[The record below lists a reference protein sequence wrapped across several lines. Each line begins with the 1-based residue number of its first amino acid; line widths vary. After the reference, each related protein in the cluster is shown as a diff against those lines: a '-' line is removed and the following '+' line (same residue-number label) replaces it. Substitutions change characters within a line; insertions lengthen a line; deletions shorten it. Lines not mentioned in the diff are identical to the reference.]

1 MKLSIH
7 SKLGRAVVVGA
18 AAAGLVVPAAQA
30 AEPDAVDRAL
40 LNVRSGVV
48 VVDDP
53 ADRAL
58 FSASGIRTTHR
69 VAPVAA
75 DPADRAMFTSGHSRM
90 ALRRVPTPDDPA
102 DRALFNRLGLPTAP
116 ATLPA
121 TMATPDALDRALIS
135 RPEQRP
141 GAGGLAAPSVG
152 DTRGF
157 AVAWSSVGLGAAMG
171 VALALL
177 AGAALLVLGRAR
189 LAGGHSR

>member
-1 MKLSIH
+1 MKHSIR
-7 SKLGRAVVVGA
+7 SKLGSAVVFVAVA
-18 AAAGLVVPAAQA
+18 AALVVPAAQA
-30 AEPDAVDRAL
+30 AEPDAIDRAL
-40 LNVRSGVV
+40 LNAWSGSV

-58 FSASGIRTTHR
+58 FNTSGIRTTQR

-75 DPADRAMFTSGHSRM
+75 DPADRAMLTSGRSRT
-90 ALRRVPTPDDPA
+90 ALRPAPTPDDPA

-121 TMATPDALDRALIS
+121 TVATPDALDRALIS
-135 RPEQRP
+135 RPQQRP
-141 GAGGLAAPSVG
+141 GGGGLAASNVG

-157 AVAWSSVGLGAAMG
+157 AIAWSSVGLGAAMG

-177 AGAALLVLGRAR
+177 TGTALLVLGRAR
-189 LAGGHSR
+189 LAGSHSR